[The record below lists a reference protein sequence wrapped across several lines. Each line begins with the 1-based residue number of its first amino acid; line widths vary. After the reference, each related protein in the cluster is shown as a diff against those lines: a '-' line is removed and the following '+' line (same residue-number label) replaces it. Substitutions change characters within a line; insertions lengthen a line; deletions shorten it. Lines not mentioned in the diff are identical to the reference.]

1 MIKIITFSW
10 VDPNLFQKHNC
21 SLRHNE
27 EMTVPA
33 NSAIDMALA
42 QAKVVLESGLNVMV
56 RAVPDKKI
64 IWVAADDR
72 NFGQR

>member
-1 MIKIITFSW
+1 MIKIITFTW
-10 VDPNLFQKHNC
+10 ADTNLFEKHNC

-27 EMTVPA
+27 EMSVPD

-42 QAKVVLESGLNVMV
+42 QAKVVLESGLNVMI
-56 RAVPDKKI
+56 RSLPDRKI